1 MNRVGQNPDQQAE
14 LNTDINSVGSEIV
27 HRIAFLHRIFD
38 RELEK
43 AVSGHGLNTAKF
55 DVLAA
60 LRRAGPPH
68 VLTPGD
74 LLTITGVASG
84 TMTNRINRL
93 VADGFVR
100 RTRDSGDNRSFRIQ
114 LTDTGLDLIDH
125 AAVTHAD
132 TQARLISRLTSN
144 ERRALARL
152 LGKSLDQGA

>member
-1 MNRVGQNPDQQAE
+1 
-14 LNTDINSVGSEIV
+14 
-27 HRIAFLHRIFD
+27 RIFD

-43 AVSGHGLNTAKF
+43 ATSQHGLNTAKF

-74 LLTITGVASG
+74 LLAITGVASG

-114 LTDTGLDLIDH
+114 LTDVGLDLIDH
-125 AAVTHAD
+125 AAETHANA
-132 TQARLISRLTSN
+132 QARLISRLTTN
-144 ERRALARL
+144 ERRTLARL
-152 LGKSLDQGA
+152 LDKSMDQDA